1 AIQNIDAVQV
11 DVVVKP
17 DARHS
22 LESAKNAQQQVINA
36 TPDATV
42 EEINTALQKL
52 NQIFNQ
58 ANNAINHAQ
67 TNQQVTDA
75 IQQSIEMI

>member
-1 AIQNIDAVQV
+1 QTPDATTDEKAAAIQLLDEQKKQALEAINQAQTNNDVDQAKEQAIQNIDAVQV

-36 TPDATV
+36 TPDA
-42 EEINTALQKL
+42 
-52 NQIFNQ
+52 
-58 ANNAINHAQ
+58 
-67 TNQQVTDA
+67 
-75 IQQSIEMI
+75 